1 MINPFVYFTPID
13 WAVTIFA
20 VVMLTL
26 LIILWF
32 LSVWKRKKHVYDAFG
47 YVWRINSLANIQTKL
62 NRLFLLP
69 TISVV
74 RNESLY
80 AGHNIRYWSFDFM
93 WLRKIYVLEVEQLNK
108 KKYE

>member
-1 MINPFVYFTPID
+1 MMPFIYFTPID

-47 YVWRINSLANIQTKL
+47 YVWRKIVS
-62 NRLFLLP
+62 P
-69 TISVV
+69 TS
-74 RNESLY
+74 RQS
-80 AGHNIRYWSFDFM
+80 
-93 WLRKIYVLEVEQLNK
+93 
-108 KKYE
+108 